1 MIRLCLL
8 LLILSS
14 TVVFAKKKIIIEYR
28 KYEKFDFN
36 ALNIEGTENSPGDLS
51 ISPRFRKEFRN
62 RIPERKN
69 FKKKMINALN
79 TLN

>member
-1 MIRLCLL
+1 MIRLLIVFSLL
-8 LLILSS
+8 FAS
-14 TVVFAKKKIIIEYR
+14 TAFAKKKIIIEYR
-28 KYEKFDFN
+28 KYEKFDFD

-69 FKKKMINALN
+69 FKKQMINALN